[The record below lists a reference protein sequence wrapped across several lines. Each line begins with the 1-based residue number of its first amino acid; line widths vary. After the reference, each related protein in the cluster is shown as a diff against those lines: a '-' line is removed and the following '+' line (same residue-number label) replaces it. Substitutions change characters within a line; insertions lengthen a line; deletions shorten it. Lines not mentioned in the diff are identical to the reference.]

1 MLQSIIQ
8 NPQGA
13 LLIIGCL
20 LLVIVLAFG
29 SSVCHKLSVL
39 NHKYHIIGWEHDPS
53 CLNEDD
59 SDYE

>member
-13 LLIIGCL
+13 MLIIGCL

-29 SSVCHKLSVL
+29 SSVCHKLRVL
-39 NHKYHIIGWEHDPS
+39 NHKYHILGWEKDPAYV
-53 CLNEDD
+53 NEEEP
-59 SDYE
+59 DYE